1 MPGPLALDD
10 VRVLDLSQGI
20 AGPLA
25 ARLLGDFGADVIKV
39 EPPGGDSGRR
49 MPPFFQ
55 DDPDP
60 EKSLFYLMLN
70 LNKRGITLNLDT
82 EEGAAILRG
91 LAHGVDVIVESFP
104 PGYLAARGLDY
115 ASLEAENPGLIM
127 TSITPFGQTGP
138 YSQYQSD
145 EIIAYATGGMMA
157 ISGTADREPL
167 KHGGFPGQ
175 YEAGMNG
182 FLATLVALFARDLT
196 GAGQQVDLSI
206 QEVIASTLVI
216 NQPFYSFAGGVQ
228 GRRHPEGSNFGQV
241 MPCND
246 GYFVAQP
253 GGGVTWDGIADFF
266 GRPEIKEHRFADPV
280 ERVRNGP
287 ALDEIILDATKDR
300 TMAEMFKTASEQYRM
315 LLGIVQTPQDIARL
329 AQIMVGKS
337 DAFLHGI
344 QDGSA
349 SGMNRP
355 VCDIFRLASTQ
366 NAVEARRKPL
376 RNCCGNTAHEHHVE
390 SVAANMPGD
399 LFGAVGQNC

>member
-266 GRPEIKEHRFADPV
+266 GRPEMKEHRFSDPV

-300 TMAEMFKTASEQYRM
+300 TMAEMFKTASEQFRM
-315 LLGIVQTPQDIARL
+315 LLGIVQTPQDIANCEHL
-329 AQIMVGKS
+329 AARGYFEAVDHPVIGKIKVP
-337 DAFLHGI
+337 FHLWNM
-344 QDGSA
+344 SA
-349 SGMNRP
+349 SGSTCRRP
-355 VCDIFRLASTQ
+355 APLLGQHNSEIYGGDAAALR
-366 NAVEARRKPL
+366 AR
-376 RNCCGNTAHEHHVE
+376 GVI
-390 SVAANMPGD
+390 
-399 LFGAVGQNC
+399 

>member
-1 MPGPLALDD
+1 MPGPMALDD
-10 VRVLDLSQGI
+10 IRVLDLSQGI

-39 EPPGGDSGRR
+39 EPPDGDSGRR

-70 LNKRGITLNLDT
+70 LNKRGITLHLDT
-82 EEGAAILRG
+82 EEGAAILGR
-91 LAHGVDVIVESFP
+91 LVRDVDVIVESFP

-138 YSQYQSD
+138 YSQYESD

-157 ISGTADREPL
+157 ISGTVDREPL

-175 YEAGMNG
+175 YESGMNG
-182 FLATLVALFARDLT
+182 FLATLVALFTRDLT

-241 MPCND
+241 MPCKD

-315 LLGIVQTPQDIARL
+315 LLGIVQTPQDIANCEHL
-329 AQIMVGKS
+329 AARGYFEEVDHPTIGKIKLP
-337 DAFLHGI
+337 FHLWNM
-344 QDGSA
+344 SA
-349 SGMNRP
+349 SGSTCRRP
-355 VCDIFRLASTQ
+355 APLLGQ
-366 NAVEARRKPL
+366 HNAEIYGGDAAALRAR
-376 RNCCGNTAHEHHVE
+376 GVI
-390 SVAANMPGD
+390 
-399 LFGAVGQNC
+399 